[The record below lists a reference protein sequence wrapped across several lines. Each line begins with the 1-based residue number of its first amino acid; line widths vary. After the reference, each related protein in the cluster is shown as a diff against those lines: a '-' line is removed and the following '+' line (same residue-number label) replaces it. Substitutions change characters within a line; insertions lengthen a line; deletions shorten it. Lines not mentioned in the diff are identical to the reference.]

1 MHTSPSGKMYVGI
14 TSRDVRQRWQ
24 NGRGYIKN
32 DHFYRAIQK
41 YGWNKF
47 DHEVIAEN
55 LTKDEACEMEKV
67 LIKELK
73 SNDYHFGYNLSAG
86 GEGGAGIYGYNSH
99 NFIDL
104 TGQRFGKLTVLKY
117 DESTM
122 KSGVR
127 TRWICKCD
135 CGNVVSRYAANLK
148 NSNRHTCG
156 KCESCKPIQHGAARK
171 GHRSK
176 LYSKWSTMKSN
187 CTNPNRPRYHV
198 YGGKGISICDEWLND
213 FGTFQKWALDHGFED
228 GDKLCRKDM
237 DKNFEPN
244 NCYIEKKKKGA

>member
-1 MHTSPSGKMYVGI
+1 MDFRDETKWKVYVHTSPSGKMYVGI

-41 YGWNKF
+41 YGWNNF
-47 DHEVIAEN
+47 EHEVIAEN
-55 LTKDEACEMEKV
+55 LTKDEACEMEKA
-67 LIKELK
+67 LIKKLK

-86 GEGGAGIYGYNSH
+86 GEGNTGIYGYNSH

-135 CGNVVSRYAANLK
+135 CGNVVSRDAANLK

-156 KCESCKPIQHGAARK
+156 KCESCKPIQHGATRK

-187 CTNPNRPRYHV
+187 CTNPNRPRYYV
-198 YGGKGISICDEWLND
+198 YGGL
-213 FGTFQKWALDHGFED
+213 
-228 GDKLCRKDM
+228 
-237 DKNFEPN
+237 
-244 NCYIEKKKKGA
+244 